1 MNWLKHAFAL
11 DDGTPA
17 EPTSD
22 QQQAIDRILREV
34 LRRRLDVPAGMLL
47 EACRPLNYVGAQALR
62 FFSPLMQAVLGIQG
76 QNDFAEFLEKRKS
89 VDYLLSRL
97 DTLKSEPKEPV
108 LQPHTS
114 SDSANDHFTTGM

>member
-17 EPTSD
+17 EPTTD
-22 QQQAIDRILREV
+22 QQQAIDRILREI

-62 FFSPLMQAVLGIQG
+62 FFSPMMQAVLGLKG

-97 DTLKSEPKEPV
+97 EILRTETLEKS
-108 LQPHTS
+108 S
-114 SDSANDHFTTGM
+114 SPAPQTDSLCEHHPTEM

>member
-17 EPTSD
+17 EPTAD
-22 QQQAIDRILREV
+22 QQQAIDRILREI

-62 FFSPLMQAVLGIQG
+62 FFSPMMQAVLGLQG

-97 DTLKSEPKEPV
+97 ETLRTDSVEK
-108 LQPHTS
+108 
-114 SDSANDHFTTGM
+114 SDSSAPQADSLCEHHPSEM